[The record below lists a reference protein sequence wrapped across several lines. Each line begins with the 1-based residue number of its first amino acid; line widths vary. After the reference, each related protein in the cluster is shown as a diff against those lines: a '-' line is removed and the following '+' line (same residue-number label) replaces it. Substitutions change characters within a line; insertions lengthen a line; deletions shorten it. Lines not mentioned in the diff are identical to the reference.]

1 MWRRWS
7 VLATTAVSVFGIQTA
22 QAAETSNNSAETAE
36 VTVTGEAPGSLT
48 SVSPEESAKQKT
60 EIPGAFTVKT
70 TDDMKLG
77 RASNFED
84 LLQRTP
90 GVFLQSENGAEVSKI
105 SIRGSGITS
114 EDEPLGVMFLLDG
127 LNFNQGDGE
136 SVLEDFDVAALSH
149 AEVFRGADALKY
161 GALTLGGAINL
172 VPFTGYDAAPFQVRL
187 EGGSYGF
194 FRGDMTG
201 GAVEGQFDE
210 FGAIGFRAREGF
222 REHSRENTEILFAD
236 LGYKFSDHVE
246 NRFYLTL
253 NETDRNL
260 PGGLTKSEMENSPTQ
275 ANPLAIAQDW
285 NKEWS
290 YVHLA
295 DKLSI
300 RTDEIQL
307 DVGAFWFH
315 RDLENRGFFSPDFR
329 EGIEMFYSDNFGGS
343 LSFVSRHELFGQR
356 NILTIGLSPQYEH
369 EPSQN
374 YENIFGHTGATTAR
388 GIGSSINVPAYLEDQ
403 LYLTPRL
410 SILAG
415 AQAIF
420 AERHFIDE
428 FLTDAAGNQ
437 SNRQNFWG
445 FNPKLGAIY
454 EINRQTQAFVNFSR
468 SWQPPSLDNL
478 VDFTEGPNSSVVYT
492 PLQPQHAWTI
502 EVGTR
507 GEYSRFQWELSLY
520 RSWVRNELLEI
531 NDAFGN
537 DIGTRNVPRTNHQG
551 IEASLE
557 VELLREIFVPKQPSR
572 AGDRLSFDQ
581 SYTLNDFHF
590 DQSSV
595 YGDDRIAGIPIHVYE
610 AQLLYE
616 SPFGFYAGPNLQCN
630 LSRYPVDEANT
641 LFADSYVLLG
651 FRAGFRRTNGFSVF
665 IDCRNLTDQRY
676 ASSIDVIADARTE
689 PNPEI
694 FHPGDGRSFY
704 GGVSWSW

>member
-1 MWRRWS
+1 M
-7 VLATTAVSVFGIQTA
+7 LAEISGQP
-22 QAAETSNNSAETAE
+22 AEAEE
-36 VTVTGEAPGSLT
+36 VTVTGEATGSLT
-48 SVSPEESAKQKT
+48 STSPEESAKQKMQV
-60 EIPGAFTVKT
+60 PGGFTIKT
-70 TDDMKLG
+70 ANEMKMG

-84 LLQRTP
+84 LLQRAP

-136 SVLEDFDVAALSH
+136 SILEDFDVATLSH
-149 AEVFRGADALKY
+149 AEVFRGADAFKY
-161 GALTLGGAINL
+161 GTLTLGGAINL
-172 VPFTGYDAAPFQVRL
+172 VPFTGYDAAPFQIRL

-194 FRGDMTG
+194 FRGDMSG

-210 FGAIGFRAREGF
+210 FGALGFRAREGF
-222 REHSRENTEILFAD
+222 RDHSREDTEILFAD
-236 LGYKFSDHVE
+236 LGYKFSEQVE

-253 NETDRNL
+253 DRTNRNL
-260 PGGLTKSEMENSPTQ
+260 PGGLTKSEMENDPSQ

-307 DVGAFWFH
+307 DAGAFWFH
-315 RDLENRGFFSPDFR
+315 RDLEHRGFFSPDFR
-329 EGIEMFYSDNFGGS
+329 EGIEMFYSDNFGGN
-343 LSFVSRHELFGQR
+343 LNFVTRHELFGRR
-356 NILTIGLSPQYEH
+356 NILTIGLSPQYED
-369 EPSQN
+369 EPTQN

-388 GIGSSINVPAYLEDQ
+388 GEGISVNVPAYLEDQ
-403 LYLTPRL
+403 FYLTPQF

-454 EINRQTQAFVNFSR
+454 EINRKTQAFMNVSR

-537 DIGTRNVPRTNHQG
+537 DIGTRNVARTNHQG

-557 VELLREIFVPKQPSR
+557 VELLREILVPKQPSR

-590 DQSSV
+590 DQNSV
-595 YGDDRIAGIPIHVYE
+595 YGDNRIAGIPIHVYE

-616 SPFGFYAGPNLQCN
+616 SPFGFYAGPNLQCS

-676 ASSIDVIADARTE
+676 ASSINVIADARTE